1 MEYCPTGRR
10 RLCTSPHSSVDG
22 HESWARWLQ
31 DRRKHVNRFILS
43 INVQCVYP
51 SSIHVYSL
59 FQLSL
64 NAAVRCQCPELKWLG
79 CKTQD
84 VSVLEHGKWHPVQT
98 MVKISPLLSCSTRV
112 INATALF
119 MAVISK
125 IAAPTCHIMGLKA
138 RASKYMEV
146 SDIYFNPVILRTMFS
161 KPHPHPVILP
171 KERNQNRAVAKQEWC
186 LHLQKS
192 GEFIRNFSSKPTTP
206 LSIPPSK

>member
-1 MEYCPTGRR
+1 MCNVYIPAPFMSTHYSNWALMQRCGANALSWSGWAVKHRTSQCWSMENGTR
-10 RLCTSPHSSVDG
+10 SKQ
-22 HESWARWLQ
+22 WL
-31 DRRKHVNRFILS
+31 RFHHCCL
-43 INVQCVYP
+43 VPLV
-51 SSIHVYSL
+51 
-59 FQLSL
+59 
-64 NAAVRCQCPELKWLG
+64 WL
-79 CKTQD
+79 
-84 VSVLEHGKWHPVQT
+84 
-98 MVKISPLLSCSTRV
+98 M